1 MNKFHVVF
9 ISAPGIGNFVPTVE
23 FARHLN
29 NHDPRFIVT
38 ILMIEIAERP
48 IVNAY
53 IQSCVA
59 THTSI
64 NFINL
69 PPVDPPS
76 PDEYQ
81 TSLGYICLLIAKH
94 KLHVKNAIED
104 LMSTESPSDSDMVD
118 VRVAGLVVDMFCTSM
133 IDVAKEL
140 GIPCYLYF
148 TSPVSFLGFM
158 LYFPTLDGIFT
169 TEFVDSDSGLMVPKD
184 SAAANTSELTIPG
197 FANPLPHLM
206 LPNRVLYRKQE
217 GYFWFLHHARRY
229 KETKG
234 MVVNTFREL
243 EPYAI
248 DSVSN
253 GNGDWPP
260 IYPIGPVLDLVGP
273 AQWHPERAQ
282 HDSIVQ
288 WLDNQPPSSVVFLCF
303 GSMGSLSG
311 AQLREIAVGL
321 ERSGFRFLWSIR
333 EPPKREL
340 DLPGE
345 YKNGEEIE
353 MLPQGYKETKGI
365 VVNTFRELESY
376 AIDSVSNGNDDW
388 PPIYPIGPVLDLVGP
403 AQWHPQQ
410 AQHGSIMQWLD
421 NQPPSSVVFLCFG
434 SMGSLSEAQLREIA
448 VGLERSGF
456 RFLWSIREPPKMKL
470 DLPGEYTNVEE
481 IEMLPP
487 GFVDR
492 SRRAGTGLV
501 CGWVPQALI
510 LSHQAIGGFVS
521 HCGWNSILESIWYGV
536 PIATWPLYAEQQLN
550 AFELVTELELA
561 VEIRADYR
569 KGSDLVSPEEL
580 ERALRRLMK
589 GNDEVRRKMREMK
602 QKSRVA
608 LMPNGSSYKS
618 LASLIEELTAEIAIK
633 KVEILE

>member
-353 MLPQGYKETKGI
+353 MLPQG
-365 VVNTFRELESY
+365 
-376 AIDSVSNGNDDW
+376 
-388 PPIYPIGPVLDLVGP
+388 
-403 AQWHPQQ
+403 
-410 AQHGSIMQWLD
+410 
-421 NQPPSSVVFLCFG
+421 
-434 SMGSLSEAQLREIA
+434 
-448 VGLERSGF
+448 
-456 RFLWSIREPPKMKL
+456 
-470 DLPGEYTNVEE
+470 
-481 IEMLPP
+481 
-487 GFVDR
+487 FVDR
-492 SRRAGTGLV
+492 SRSAGIGLV
-501 CGWVPQALI
+501 CGWVPQAVI
-510 LSHQAIGGFVS
+510 LGHQAIGGFVS

-536 PIATWPLYAEQQLN
+536 PIATWPLYAEQQMN
-550 AFELVTELELA
+550 AFQLVKELELA
-561 VEIRADYR
+561 LEIRLDYR
-569 KGSDLVSPEEL
+569 EGSDLVSPEEL
-580 ERALRRLMK
+580 ERALRRLME

-602 QKSRVA
+602 QKSRAA

-618 LASLIEELTAEIAIK
+618 LASLIEELTAGT
-633 KVEILE
+633 

>member
-1 MNKFHVVF
+1 MTKFHVVF
-9 ISAPGIGNFVPTVE
+9 ISTPGNIGNLVPTVE
-23 FARHLN
+23 FARRLT
-29 NHDPRFIVT
+29 NHDPQFFAT
-38 ILMIEIAERP
+38 ILMIDIAERP

-53 IQSCVA
+53 IRSCVA
-59 THTSI
+59 TATDI

-76 PDEYQ
+76 TDEYQ
-81 TSLGYICLLIAKH
+81 TYLGYICLLIAKH
-94 KLHVKNAIED
+94 KLHVKNAIAH
-104 LMSTESPSDSDMVD
+104 LISTESTSDSDSNT
-118 VRVAGLVVDMFCTSM
+118 VRVAGLFVDMFCTSM
-133 IDVAKEL
+133 IDVANKL

-148 TSPVSFLGFM
+148 ASPVSFLGLM
-158 LYFPTLDGIFT
+158 LYLPTLDAKFA
-169 TEFVDSDSGLMVPKD
+169 TEFVALDSGLMVPKD
-184 SAAANTSELTIPG
+184 PAAASASGLTIPG
-197 FANPLPHLM
+197 FANPVPYRV
-206 LPNRVLYRKQE
+206 LPNSVLYRKQD
-217 GYFWFLHHARRY
+217 GYFWYLHHARR
-229 KETKG
+229 
-234 MVVNTFREL
+234 
-243 EPYAI
+243 
-248 DSVSN
+248 
-253 GNGDWPP
+253 
-260 IYPIGPVLDLVGP
+260 
-273 AQWHPERAQ
+273 
-282 HDSIVQ
+282 
-288 WLDNQPPSSVVFLCF
+288 
-303 GSMGSLSG
+303 
-311 AQLREIAVGL
+311 
-321 ERSGFRFLWSIR
+321 
-333 EPPKREL
+333 
-340 DLPGE
+340 
-345 YKNGEEIE
+345 
-353 MLPQGYKETKGI
+353 YKETKGI

-618 LASLIEELTAEIAIK
+618 LASLIEELTAERAIK